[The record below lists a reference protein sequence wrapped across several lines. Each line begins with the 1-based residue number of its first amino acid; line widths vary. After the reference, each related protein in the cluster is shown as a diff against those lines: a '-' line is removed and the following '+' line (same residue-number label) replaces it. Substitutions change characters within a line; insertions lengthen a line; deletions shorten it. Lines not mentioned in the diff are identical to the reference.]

1 MEFRIL
7 GPLEV
12 VADGGGHVPV
22 PAAKQRALLAIL
34 ILNANQPVSSDRL
47 IEELWG
53 GRAPASARKVLQT
66 YVSKLRRALG
76 NDALLTQPAGYEL
89 QVEPDAFDLSRFER
103 LVAEARESDP
113 PDAARKLSQALA
125 LWRRSEERRVGKE
138 CRL

>member
-89 QVEPDAFDLSRFER
+89 QVEPDAFAEKQP
-103 LVAEARESDP
+103 VADIARGWPSDRGAGP
-113 PDAARKLSQALA
+113 SAPSPGTPQ
-125 LWRRSEERRVGKE
+125 
-138 CRL
+138 